1 MMQYCPDCGTRLELR
16 ESEQRQH
23 SFCPQCQ
30 RFHYVQLKVGAGALI
45 ERDGSL
51 LLLQRTQAPFQGCWN
66 LPAGYVEE
74 DETPLE
80 TAVRET
86 YEETGLRVEVKGLVD
101 VIFFADDPRGN
112 GILILYACTLVGGQ
126 LSASQEAVNATFFT
140 VGELPENLAGG
151 GHDQVVNAW
160 KRAHTGKMGG
170 D

>member
-1 MMQYCPDCGTRLELR
+1 MMQYCPDCGARLELR
-16 ESEQRQH
+16 ESEQRQR

-45 ERDGSL
+45 EKDGRL

-66 LPAGYVEE
+66 LPAGYVEA
-74 DETPLE
+74 DEAPLE
-80 TAVRET
+80 TAIRET

-112 GILILYACTLVGGQ
+112 GIFILYACTPLGGQ
-126 LSASQEAVNATFFT
+126 LSASQEAVNPTFFA
-140 VGELPENLAGG
+140 VSELPENLAGG
-151 GHDQVVNAW
+151 GHDQAVNAW